1 MKNFYLFILCV
12 FCACSSPD
20 ADLPEG
26 DRLGNQVIFSFGEKV
41 KTKGLKLVGFGGAE
55 DKENLGMTRQLSAS
69 FKINSELTVP
79 IARKLIVEVTDEF
92 LRMINADEKLR
103 QYLSPYPF
111 TAKNVDVAIFGIN
124 PNNRDDR
131 LLYVSLYDTFV
142 AYRKDNPKGG
152 RLIAVFDEDYD
163 EAVRRLQ
170 IEEDIVSYSASDKTD
185 LLAR

>member
-1 MKNFYLFILCV
+1 MKKVFIFILCV
-12 FCACSSPD
+12 FCGCSSPD
-20 ADLPEG
+20 ANLSE
-26 DRLGNQVIFSFGEKV
+26 REKLGYEKISDFGEKV

-111 TAKNVDVAIFGIN
+111 TAKNVDVAIFGIHADEN
-124 PNNRDDR
+124 KDL
-131 LLYVSLYDTFV
+131 LLYVSLHNT
-142 AYRKDNPKGG
+142 K
-152 RLIAVFDEDYD
+152 
-163 EAVRRLQ
+163 
-170 IEEDIVSYSASDKTD
+170 VSIDFSVP
-185 LLAR
+185 